1 MNKNSLRVSLVQT
14 NLIWEKPSENLAA
27 ISRFLQENGS
37 LHENGTGTDLI
48 VLPEMFTTGF
58 TMNAALFAEAMPE
71 SATLHWMQECAKQYN
86 AAVVGSF
93 IVKEGG
99 NFYNRLIFMRP
110 DATFEQ
116 YDKRHLFAKGGEDKS
131 YTAGTEKLVVEWRNW
146 RIMPLICYD
155 LRFPT
160 WSRNTTDYDLLLY
173 IANWPERRN
182 AHWRSLLV
190 ARAIENQCYTIG
202 VNRIGTDDSGLNHT
216 GDSVLLD
223 PFGEKVVEIRTISAV
238 FHATISKEF
247 LLEIREQLPFLKDR
261 D

>member
-1 MNKNSLRVSLVQT
+1 MHNDSLRVTLVQT
-14 NLIWEKPSENLAA
+14 DLIWEQPNENLIA
-27 ISRFLQENGS
+27 IKHFLSKHALE
-37 LHENGTGTDLI
+37 TDLI

-58 TMNAALFAEAMPE
+58 TMNAAPFAEAMTE
-71 SATLHWMQECAKQYN
+71 SATLNWMQECAKEYD

-93 IVKEGG
+93 IVKEAG

-110 DATFEQ
+110 DATFEK
-116 YDKRHLFAKGGEDKS
+116 YDKHHLFAKGGEDKS
-131 YTAGTEKLVVEWRNW
+131 YTAGAEKLIVEWRNW

-160 WSRNTTDYDLLLY
+160 WSRNTMDYDLLLY

-182 AHWRSLLV
+182 MHWSSLLV

-202 VNRIGTDDSGLNHT
+202 VNRIGIDNSGLNHT

-223 PFGEKVVEIRTISAV
+223 PFGEKIAAFRAVPAV
-238 FHATISKEF
+238 FEATISKTF
-247 LLEIREQLPFLKDR
+247 LMQIREQLPFLKDR